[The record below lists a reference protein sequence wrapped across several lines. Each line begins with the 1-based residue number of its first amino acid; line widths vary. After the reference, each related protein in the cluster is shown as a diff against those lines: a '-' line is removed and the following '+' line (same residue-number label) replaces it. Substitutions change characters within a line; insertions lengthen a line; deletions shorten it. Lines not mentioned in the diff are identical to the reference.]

1 MFFNSWDALLR
12 VLIVGALA
20 YAALVLILRISG
32 KRTLS
37 KMNAFD
43 FVVTVALGSTL
54 ASTILSKDTS
64 LAEGVAALALL
75 IGLQYI
81 ITWLSVRTSWFE
93 RLVKA
98 TPTLIYY
105 QGHFL
110 DEPMKRQRVTTAEV
124 RSAIRKASMAQMD
137 EVEAVVL
144 ETDGTF
150 TVLESIPNGEKA
162 AALANVAGAEKR
174 SGIKQGETRG
184 PIAG

>member
-1 MFFNSWDALLR
+1 MLFDSWSSLWH
-12 VLIVGALA
+12 VLVVGTLA
-20 YAALVLILRISG
+20 YVALVLILRISG

-64 LAEGVAALALL
+64 LAQGVLALALL
-75 IGLQYI
+75 IGLQYV

-93 RLVKA
+93 RLIKA

-124 RSAIRKASMAQMD
+124 RSAIRKSSIAQMD

-150 TVLESIPNGEKA
+150 TVLESLPDGEKA
-162 AALANVAGAEKR
+162 AALANVDGAEAR
-174 SGIKQGETRG
+174 AGIRQGETRG